1 LVNYFV
7 DILTKLHYDLTSMS
21 GMAREKSNVAR
32 KPVGFRIDF
41 ELVKMLKIL
50 AIEQNKRVNGLIEE
64 AIQDLLRKYKEGENE
79 KIG

>member
-1 LVNYFV
+1 
-7 DILTKLHYDLTSMS
+7 MS
-21 GMAREKSNVAR
+21 KIARGKSNVTR

-50 AIEQNKRVNGLIEE
+50 AIEQNKKISVLLEESIE
-64 AIQDLLRKYKEGENE
+64 DLLRKYTNGKSE

>member
-1 LVNYFV
+1 MNR
-7 DILTKLHYDLTSMS
+7 
-21 GMAREKSNVAR
+21 MAKEKSNVTR

-50 AIEQNKRVNGLIEE
+50 AIEQNKKVNVLLEE
-64 AIQDLLRKYKEGENE
+64 SIQDLLRKYADGKNE

>member
-1 LVNYFV
+1 
-7 DILTKLHYDLTSMS
+7 MS
-21 GMAREKSNVAR
+21 RMAREKSNVTR

-50 AIEQNKRVNGLIEE
+50 AIEQNKKVSVLLEE
-64 AIQDLLRKYKEGENE
+64 SIQDLLRKYTNGENE